1 MSMDYK
7 QIRHDSNLV
16 VVSLFRKYEVDKW
29 VCSNWLVYN
38 CIEISTVKI
47 IVLAQ
52 QSTKHD
58 TEQDEGNFF
67 HYLVSIIS

>member
-1 MSMDYK
+1 MDYLQTNIQTRFK
-7 QIRHDSNLV
+7 LSGLV
-16 VVSLFRKYEVDKW
+16 SPFRNEVDTW

-38 CIEISTVKI
+38 YIEISTVKI

-58 TEQDEGNFF
+58 TEQAEGNFF
-67 HYLVSIIS
+67 FITWCH